1 MKIKAFSVLAGLL
14 LVVGACGSERLSV
27 EEYFQQVDRI
37 LEDNAMRVETI
48 ADDFTDRFEDAS
60 EQETVA
66 ATRDFLADSAQVL
79 SDFTAALDDINAPD
93 DVEDAHDAMVAAF
106 TELTR
111 IFGGLAEREIE
122 SFPDVE
128 TVFAELG
135 SPELEAATQL
145 VIETCFA
152 LEQVAADNGIE
163 ASLECEFDEG

>member
-27 EEYFQQVDRI
+27 EEYFQQVDR
-37 LEDNAMRVETI
+37 LREDADMGNETL
-48 ADDFTDRFEDAS
+48 TDKLTDSLEDAS
-60 EQETVA
+60 EQEMID
-66 ATRDFLADSAQVL
+66 ATRDFLADSTQVL
-79 SDFTAALDDINAPD
+79 SDFTAALDDLDAPD
-93 DVEDAHDAMVAAF
+93 DVEDVHDATVAAF

-122 SFPDVE
+122 AFPDVE

-135 SPELEAATQL
+135 SPELVAATQL

-163 ASLECEFDEG
+163 VSLECEFDEG